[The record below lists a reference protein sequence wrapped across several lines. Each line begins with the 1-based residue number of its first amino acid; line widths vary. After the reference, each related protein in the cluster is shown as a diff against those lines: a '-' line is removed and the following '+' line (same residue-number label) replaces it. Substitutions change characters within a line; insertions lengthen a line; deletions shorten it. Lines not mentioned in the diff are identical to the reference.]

1 MSLYITAYVNRTTTE
16 RITISGRDAN
26 NVVTQPSV
34 GDSDQV
40 RVKIGRGDAVSK
52 DIVSGTELTNGT
64 TVTRANPCT
73 LTIVGTDFANMT
85 PGVYDIEVA
94 IVDHA
99 DSDRTK
105 HADEGVFVLIGTQS
119 GGLGQTS

>member
-16 RITISGRDAN
+16 RITISGRDLN

-34 GDSDQV
+34 GDSDQI
-40 RVKIGRGDAVSK
+40 RVKIGRGDVVKK
-52 DIVSGTELTNGT
+52 DIVSGAALTNGT

-73 LTIVGTDFANMT
+73 LTIVGTDFADLP
-85 PGVYDIEVA
+85 PGAYDIEVA
-94 IVDHA
+94 VVDHG

-105 HADEGVFVLIGTQS
+105 HADEGVFVLIGTQ
-119 GGLGQTS
+119 GGSLGQPS